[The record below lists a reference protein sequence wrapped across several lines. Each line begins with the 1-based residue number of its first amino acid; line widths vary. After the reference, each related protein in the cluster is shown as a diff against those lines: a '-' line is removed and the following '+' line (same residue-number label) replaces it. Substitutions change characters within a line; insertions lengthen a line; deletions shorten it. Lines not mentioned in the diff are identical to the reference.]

1 MRDSGSGQLR
11 SPMLHAGEDDRAR
24 TVGIDDLTGRL
35 QLPVCFYTELHDRV
49 CTFLFRWPEA
59 LVGVGRIEKFGRR
72 IEAKKAGRVRM
83 GRSPADRRQRS
94 GASIDG
100 KADDTIVAPVR
111 RVDEAAIGRDGDLG
125 AAEFASV
132 ARW

>member
-24 TVGIDDLTGRL
+24 TVGLDDLTGRL
-35 QLPVCFYTELHDRV
+35 QLPVCFYTELHDCV
-49 CTFLFRWPEA
+49 CAFLSRWPEV
-59 LVGVGRIEKFGRR
+59 LVGVGRVEKLGRR
-72 IEAKKAGRVRM
+72 IEAEKTGRVSI

-100 KADDTIVAPVR
+100 KARDTV
-111 RVDEAAIGRDGDLG
+111 
-125 AAEFASV
+125 
-132 ARW
+132 